1 VTSEVLPDTVVVRTE
16 VTSVVDGTV
25 IKAAVEEDVT
35 VRTDLNNEVVKV
47 ETLTTLVDA
56 PGGRSVSAVVLSMLL
71 YFFLTVVGIALV
83 RVVSEPS

>member
-35 VRTDLNNEVVKV
+35 VRTDPNNEVVKI

-56 PGGRSVSAVVLSMLL
+56 PGASSVSAVVLSMLL